1 MSIAESLAKRALL
14 YGRFIAATSHL
25 SFEDRLVIAIAWIDS
40 ETLKQMVE
48 TNEKSNG

>member
-25 SFEDRLVIAIAWIDS
+25 SFEDRLVIAFAWLDT
-40 ETLKQMVE
+40 ETVVAMVE